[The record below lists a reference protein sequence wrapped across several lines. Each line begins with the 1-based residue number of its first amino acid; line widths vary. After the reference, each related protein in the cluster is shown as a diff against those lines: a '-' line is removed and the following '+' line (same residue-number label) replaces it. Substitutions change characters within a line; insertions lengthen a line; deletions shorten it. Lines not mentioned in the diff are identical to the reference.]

1 MKTNLKQLMLLACFM
16 LSFVACTNDSGDNPA
31 KGIDTRIV
39 GNWFSDVSGMTYAKW
54 NYGKTWQNT
63 EFKADGTGSTR
74 IYYTFEDD
82 VIGCEKI
89 DFTYTAS
96 ANGVLTMNPKD
107 REKMYANWQLVGDEL
122 TLGDGFD
129 IDLKF
134 KKTTSDMAAKFD
146 TWSKDDEIFYYRT
159 GLMGETAAVPD
170 RPQQR
175 ARGVHV

>member
-16 LSFVACTNDSGDNPA
+16 LSFVACTIDSGDNPA

-107 REKMYANWQLVGDEL
+107 REKSQIHRVCIWQCGWHH
-122 TLGDGFD
+122 G
-129 IDLKF
+129 
-134 KKTTSDMAAKFD
+134 
-146 TWSKDDEIFYYRT
+146 FYYRT